1 MSVSSKCLPNILG
14 ASPPGDSILTHTWNI
29 SIINGIFKKFVI
41 TDLVP
46 LLGCVHVLV
55 VVLDAGED
63 AEEDELLAGD
73 ADWGPSLHHPGLYP
87 HLRQQVF

>member
-1 MSVSSKCLPNILG
+1 M
-14 ASPPGDSILTHTWNI
+14 THTWII

-63 AEEDELLAGD
+63 AEEDELLTGD
-73 ADWGPSLHHPGLYP
+73 ADGGPSLHYTRLYP
-87 HLRQQVF
+87 HLRQQTF